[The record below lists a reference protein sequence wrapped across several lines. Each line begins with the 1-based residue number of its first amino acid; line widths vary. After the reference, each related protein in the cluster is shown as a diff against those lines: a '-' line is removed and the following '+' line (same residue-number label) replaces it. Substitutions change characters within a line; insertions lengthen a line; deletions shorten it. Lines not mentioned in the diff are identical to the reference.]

1 MPWEKWALGS
11 GDALHT
17 DDYSRAP
24 ARPEQTTSA
33 ALHPPIREGALD
45 LRILMRRARWAVP
58 EPPRSWTWPAR

>member
-33 ALHPPIREGALD
+33 ALHPPTGRV
-45 LRILMRRARWAVP
+45 RWT
-58 EPPRSWTWPAR
+58 SGS